1 MLCKEMLQRPMGLN
15 KRELEVVRVRMRA
28 LRRLE
33 LVWGRDD
40 SAREASMNG
49 SATSLRAP
57 GNGIGLGAGIVG
69 EERVQ
74 RLFARALQDGYILC
88 Q

>member
-1 MLCKEMLQRPMGLN
+1 MGLN
-15 KRELEVVRVRMRA
+15 KCELKAVRVRMGA

-33 LVWGRDD
+33 LVWGKDD
-40 SAREASMNG
+40 SKTSMNG
-49 SATSLRAP
+49 SATSLGAP
-57 GNGIGLGAGIVG
+57 RNGTGPGASIVS

-74 RLFARALQDGYILC
+74 QLFAKALQDGYTLC